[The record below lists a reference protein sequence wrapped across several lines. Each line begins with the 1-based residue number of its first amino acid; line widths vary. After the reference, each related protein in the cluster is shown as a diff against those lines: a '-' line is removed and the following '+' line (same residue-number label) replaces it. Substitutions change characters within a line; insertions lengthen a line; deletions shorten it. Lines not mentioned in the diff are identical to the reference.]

1 MEFFLNISIKSKIF
15 SIAFAGIAGFIIYW
29 GYNFSITEAN
39 FQRLQQVKNVYF
51 PVLER
56 LDANITR
63 LDKLRQTFQAAV
75 TSGEIDFLEPV
86 DELAAQTIRAYRE
99 IEELDS
105 SHDDEVESLINR
117 FEKYIA
123 QSTLLSKNMING
135 TLPPAQL
142 KPAVEEMNAATD
154 AYNQLLVAFRN
165 ASHSR
170 FTATIEFA
178 EQSTN
183 TALGLGLAIGLIMIT
198 VLIGTTWFVANSI
211 TSNIRNV
218 SKSLRELSA
227 GDADL
232 TRTLSSRTNDEVG
245 ALVKEFNNFTGRLRA
260 IIRQVASTGDSLFDA
275 ARQLTDV
282 TNITY
287 EGSRRQQQEAEAVKI
302 SVDQMV
308 AAVQEVAR
316 NAELTSTATRDT
328 AKQANEG
335 RLVVSK
341 TIGVIEGLAKEV
353 IDASETIRTLY
364 KRSQEVSQVLDVI
377 RSIADQTNLLALN
390 AAIEAARAGEQG
402 RGFSIVAD
410 EVRTLSRRTQEA
422 THQIEEI
429 IEHLQ
434 TGANCAVTAMESGR
448 EKAQDSVAQAAI
460 TGEALETITKAISVI
475 ADMSIQTASAT
486 DEQTKVAEHINDNVS
501 AIRAA
506 VQDATRGAERTSE
519 NSENLAQLAAT
530 LRSLVGQF
538 RL

>member
-1 MEFFLNISIKSKIF
+1 MEFFLNISIKYKIF
-15 SIAFAGIAGFIIYW
+15 SIDFAGIAGFIIYW

-123 QSTLLSKNMING
+123 RSTLLSKNMING

-183 TALGLGLAIGLIMIT
+183 TALGLDLAIGLIMIT

-211 TSNIRNV
+211 TSNIKNV

-232 TRTLSSRTNDEVG
+232 TRTLSSKTNDEVG
-245 ALVKEFNNFTGRLRA
+245 ALVKYFNSFIGRLRA
-260 IIRQVASTGDSLFDA
+260 IIRQVASTGDNLFDA

-308 AAVQEVAR
+308 VAVQEVAR

-341 TIGVIEGLAKEV
+341 TIGVIEG
-353 IDASETIRTLY
+353 
-364 KRSQEVSQVLDVI
+364 
-377 RSIADQTNLLALN
+377 
-390 AAIEAARAGEQG
+390 
-402 RGFSIVAD
+402 
-410 EVRTLSRRTQEA
+410 
-422 THQIEEI
+422 EEI

-448 EKAQDSVAQAAI
+448 EKAQDSVTQAAI

>member
-232 TRTLSSRTNDEVG
+232 TRTLSSKTNDEVG